1 LAHRIGM
8 PFGFRWLV
16 GGFTLGGILIW
27 PLLLAPAQAGLL
39 LPVLQLMRPKL
50 ETKLTKLCV
59 DTASGGQPS
68 LEAKLQEP
76 CQQLAKPTSAC
87 LVEETDATGQG
98 LEVLADVIRG
108 SFGNASETV
117 VKRCLAKMLGLPA
130 DSLKEVPL
138 RELAQTFSKVRP

>member
-1 LAHRIGM
+1 M
-8 PFGFRWLV
+8 PSAFRWLLGV
-16 GGFTLGGILIW
+16 PIWATLQ
-27 PLLLAPAQAGLL
+27 APAQAGLL
-39 LPVLQLMRPKL
+39 LPVLQLMRPQL
-50 ETKLTKLCV
+50 ETKLTRLCV
-59 DTASGGQPS
+59 ETASGGQAA

-87 LVEETDATGQG
+87 LVEETDATGQS
-98 LEVLADVIRG
+98 LDVLAEVIRG
-108 SFGNASETV
+108 SFGSASESV